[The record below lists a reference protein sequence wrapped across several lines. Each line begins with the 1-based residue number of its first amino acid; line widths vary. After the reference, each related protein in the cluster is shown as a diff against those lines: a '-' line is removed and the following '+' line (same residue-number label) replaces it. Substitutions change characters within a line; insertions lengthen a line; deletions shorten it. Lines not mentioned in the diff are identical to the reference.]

1 MALLSGL
8 TVLEVSGSLAA
19 QIAAGLLSDLG
30 ADVLLLEPSG
40 GSPHR
45 RRPGFRVWSRGKQ
58 SLVSDDLIARAR
70 ELAPGFD
77 VLLVDEPVWEDAGRP
92 QAARASA
99 VIGVF
104 GNVTRPAT
112 PGSIAAAPALGEA
125 LSGLDNTQQGLRD
138 GPFYIVEE
146 PAAFGTGALATIGV
160 LASLYANADDETEV
174 VRVSHLQGALGMLL
188 FSAVTSPDAPLTA
201 IPIDGDPK
209 RVTTPLIRF
218 HRAKDGWIVIGAVSP
233 TLFAKVCLA
242 LEMPE
247 LLGDPR
253 YSGAPFNIPDRLAR
267 IEIVERIAA
276 KVAAR
281 TADEWIAHFRA
292 AGVIAG
298 RVLPPGDGL
307 DDPQVEA
314 IGMRLEVDDP
324 EVGKLVEPGR
334 PIADGTPVKVERL
347 VAPQL
352 GRHDPALLERVGS
365 RRLIPSVAPR
375 RRLPPLTGVRI
386 ADFAT
391 MAAGP
396 GTSRMLAGMGAEV
409 VKVEAPEGDP
419 MRPLGFSFCAVNRGK
434 RSVALN
440 LHSAGKDARERA
452 HEIVRGASVVVHNFR
467 PAVAA
472 RSGLT
477 PPELLA
483 LNPTLVECAVS
494 GYGPKGPDADL
505 PSIDV
510 VFESLVG
517 APLVQGGGDEPV
529 GFAGGLVDN
538 GTTLLSTVGTLA
550 AMYAR
555 RREGGP
561 RRVETSL
568 LATTMYRHA
577 DLLVRPLSR
586 WRSVL
591 LGPDPDGP
599 SAAQRLYRCADGWIL
614 LAAASVAG
622 WACAAALDAR
632 LPNDYQAGDASWEAD
647 VRTVLEQVF
656 AGLSVEES
664 MRRLVELAVPATPV
678 QPFKDFALAAAEHGD
693 LIVNRFEDL
702 RWGALVGLNE
712 LIDFEAPGW
721 RELGGAPLLGQH
733 NDERTDWPA

>member
-19 QIAAGLLSDLG
+19 QIAAGLLTDLG
-30 ADVLLLEPSG
+30 ADVLILEPPA
-40 GSPHR
+40 GSSHR
-45 RRPGFRVWSRGKQ
+45 SRPGFRVWSRGKQ
-58 SLVSDDLIARAR
+58 SLVAGDICVRAR

-77 VLLVDEPVWEDAGRP
+77 VLLVDEPDWESAGRP
-92 QAARASA
+92 RAARATA
-99 VIGVF
+99 VISVF
-104 GNVTRPAT
+104 GDVTRPST
-112 PGSIAAAPALGEA
+112 PGSAAAAPALAEA
-125 LSGLDNTQQGLRD
+125 LSGLDNTQQGWRE

-146 PAAFGTGALATIGV
+146 PAAFGTGALAAIGV
-160 LASLYANADDETEV
+160 LAALYANAADETEL

-218 HRAKDGWIVIGAVSP
+218 HRALDGWIVIGAVSP
-233 TLFAKVCLA
+233 SLFAKVCVA
-242 LEMPE
+242 LELPE

-253 YSGAPFNIPDRLAR
+253 YVGAPFRIPDPQAR
-267 IEIVERIAA
+267 IEIVERMAA
-276 KVAAR
+276 KIATR

-292 AGVIAG
+292 SGVIAG
-298 RVLPPGDGL
+298 RLLAPGDGL

-324 EVGKLVEPGR
+324 ETGKLVQPGR
-334 PIADGTPVKVERL
+334 PIADGTLAAAERL
-347 VAPQL
+347 VAPPL
-352 GRHDPALLERVGS
+352 DRHDPALLARVAAGQAGP
-365 RRLIPSVAPR
+365 RVAPR
-375 RRLPPLTGVRI
+375 RRSPPLSGVRV

-434 RSVALN
+434 HSVALN
-440 LHSAGKDARERA
+440 LQSEEARARA
-452 HEIVRGASVVVHNFR
+452 QEIVAGASVVVHNLR

-494 GYGPKGPDADL
+494 GYGPSGPDADL

-550 AMYAR
+550 AMYSR
-555 RREGGP
+555 RRENGP

-577 DLLVRPLSR
+577 DLLVRPLSQ

-614 LAAASVAG
+614 LAAASAAD
-622 WACAAALDAR
+622 WIRAAALDTR
-632 LPNDYQAGDASWEAD
+632 LPHDLRAGDAGWEG
-647 VRTVLEQVF
+647 TVAPILAEVF
-656 AGLSVEES
+656 AGLTVAAI
-664 MRRLVELAVPATPV
+664 MRKMVELGVPATPV
-678 QPFKDFALAAAEHGD
+678 QPFKEFALAAAEHED
-693 LIVNRFEDL
+693 RIVNRFDDAK
-702 RWGALVGLNE
+702 WGPLVGLNE

-721 RELGGAPLLGQH
+721 RPLGGAPLLGQH
-733 NDERTDWPA
+733 NDERPDWPA